1 MINGGYKILNEQFLS
16 IIFIADSGIFKNIE
30 HLDLSCAKF
39 KSNLMRMLPST
50 LKTLRFQ
57 RKSFVS
63 FDEIQCISHLVNL
76 TSLSIVECR
85 IHDGSFHKSPVQLPS
100 LQHLTTLRLR
110 NDPIGGAVVSE
121 PMRTDHFSKLT
132 HLDLSDNN
140 IGDAG
145 IQKIMESPYIGN
157 LTILDLSWSCF
168 GNASVI
174 LIAKSPYLGNLTQLF
189 LNVNR
194 NIGDEG
200 IIKLTRSTYLR
211 QLTELGLAQTK
222 ITSRGLMSIFKSEC
236 LTSLSTL
243 DVSFTK
249 FGKCNEALLT
259 ALPQCLFTSSITSL
273 DLSYALTDDTLLPMV
288 MNTPLLMNL
297 RTLNLKC
304 GNYHWWDNE
313 HLNYMLT
320 HAEALARS
328 PYIRNITN
336 LNLSSNDIKEDWLE
350 VLANSSNFSKLTTL
364 NLSCNHIDRGGLRF
378 LLESPYLSSLTDL
391 DLACNKIRERGATD
405 LAYYSDLL
413 GQLKHLNVLHNRI
426 PRDTLQE
433 LREYKLRKGYKDL
446 ELELKS
452 PRRSDSDS
460 E

>member
-57 RKSFVS
+57 ELSLVS

-76 TSLSIVECR
+76 TSLSFVKCR
-85 IHDGSFHKSPVQLPS
+85 IHDGSFLQALVQLPP
-100 LQHLTTLRLR
+100 LRHLTTLRLR
-110 NDPIGGAVVSE
+110 YDPTGGAVAAELVS
-121 PMRTDHFSKLT
+121 TDHFSKLT

-145 IQKIMESPYIGN
+145 IQQLMESPYIGN
-157 LTILDLSWSCF
+157 LTILDLSWSSF

-174 LIAKSPYLGNLTQLF
+174 LIAKSLYLGNLTQLF
-189 LNVNR
+189 LNANR
-194 NIGDEG
+194 HIGDEG
-200 IIKLTRSTYLR
+200 IIELTRSTYLR

-273 DLSYALTDDTLLPMV
+273 DLSYAFTDDTLLPMV

-297 RTLNLKC
+297 RTLNLNC
-304 GNYHWWDNE
+304 GKYHCRDHE

-364 NLSCNHIDRGGLRF
+364 NLSCNHIDQGGLRL
-378 LLESPYLSSLTDL
+378 LLESPYLGSLTDL
-391 DLACNKIRERGATD
+391 DLACNKIREYGATA
-405 LAYYSDLL
+405 LAYSKLL
-413 GQLKHLNVLHNRI
+413 GRLKHLNVLHNRI
-426 PRDTLQE
+426 PRDTLQR
-433 LREYKLRKGYKDL
+433 LRESKLRNGYKDL
-446 ELELKS
+446 ELKLKS
-452 PRRSDSDS
+452 PRRSNSDG